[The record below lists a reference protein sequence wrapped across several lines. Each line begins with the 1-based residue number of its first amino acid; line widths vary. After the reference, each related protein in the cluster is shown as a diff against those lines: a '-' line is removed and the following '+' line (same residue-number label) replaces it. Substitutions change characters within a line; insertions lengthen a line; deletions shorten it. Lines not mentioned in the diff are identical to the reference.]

1 MKELLK
7 NVKKSMAELQNE
19 GVLAFE
25 PAAKQAN
32 EDDLELTGGNSSQRG
47 SARSSPLRLRQMSFG
62 VAQLG
67 QSPIPFSRAHM
78 AASPDDLNNKLN
90 QVIKLNSK

>member
-7 NVKKSMAELQNE
+7 NIKKSMAELENE

-25 PAAKQAN
+25 PAVKQAN

-47 SARSSPLRLRQMSFG
+47 SARSSPLRLR
-62 VAQLG
+62 
-67 QSPIPFSRAHM
+67 
-78 AASPDDLNNKLN
+78 
-90 QVIKLNSK
+90 